1 MSTALRGFVALF
13 ALSLGLAAA
22 GCGGNST
29 EDNCAIFCEKNVTC
43 QPDATDQA
51 TCMSI
56 CQKQAESE
64 SYAEAIDEQADCYE
78 KSSCQDIANGVCDPQ
93 DL

>member
-22 GCGGNST
+22 GCGNST
-29 EDNCAIFCEKNVTC
+29 EDNCAIFCEKNATC

-78 KSSCQDIANGVCDPQ
+78 ESSCEAIANGFCDPQ